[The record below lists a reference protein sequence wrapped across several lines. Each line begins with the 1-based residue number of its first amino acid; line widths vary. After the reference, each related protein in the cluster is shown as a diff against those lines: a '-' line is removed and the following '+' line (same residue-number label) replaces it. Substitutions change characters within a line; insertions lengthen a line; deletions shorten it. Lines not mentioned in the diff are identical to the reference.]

1 MSNYNTTANVVLSVN
16 GRQAQKVLSSL
27 QQEAQQLE
35 RKLAKAASAGDKAT
49 MKKLQREL
57 NSTNRLINQMQGSA
71 ATAEQV
77 LRRLDKATPKE
88 LQKTLRQ
95 LRNELNG
102 IERGTAA
109 WNAHIAKIK
118 AVKAEIERVNETL
131 AEQKSLSD
139 RVMDWVNKWQM
150 ALVAVGAAITG
161 LVMAGRKAVNAFAEM
176 EQEMANVRKFTGM
189 SAYEVSSLNEEF
201 KKIDTRTPR
210 EELNQL
216 AQEAG
221 RLGKTSQED
230 VLGFVRAADKINVAL
245 DDLGSGATLTLSK
258 LTGIFGDEKRL
269 GTEKSLLAVG
279 SVINELSQNC
289 SASAPYLAEFASRMG
304 GVGSQANMTV
314 QQIMGF
320 AAVLDSNNQKLEASA
335 TALSQVTVRIYQDPA
350 KYARVAGMDIEKFA
364 NLVKTDMNAALIE
377 FLSTLKQAGNM
388 DVLSPMFKDMGENG
402 SRAISALSTLAN
414 HISEVRSQQEV
425 ANVAFEEA
433 TSIDTEFAVQNNTVQ
448 AGLDKAKNRVHELA
462 VELGEKL
469 QPIMRMVISSSTIAL
484 RALSAMVDFFIKYRR
499 EVVSLGAAILAYTVV
514 VKGSAVATAAWGAV
528 CKVAQGVASVTRVT
542 LIALRICYFQLSGQ
556 TTKAAAAT
564 RIFNS
569 VCKASPIGIVVGLVT
584 ALVGVLAS
592 FISRTREARKALD
605 EARRAEKEWH
615 KSLTDIAEASA
626 QAAAKEEQRVKSLY
640 QTAINEAK
648 STDERRKAAEKLQS
662 LYPDYFKNLSIEEI
676 MVGKAKKQYDQLRE
690 AIINAARARAAAVK
704 IEENE
709 KELLTLESQ
718 LENEKKTQQ
727 KRQKEYNS
735 AVDKKKVAE
744 EKHRPAVNSAALG
757 DSREMKSQEVR
768 GHLQALNDAAEAV
781 RNASNNLN
789 SANASVNATQ
799 NKINTINAANKT
811 LADKYHIAADAMSG
825 DDDMPNIP
833 TMPSGNSASGG
844 NAGGSGGN
852 SSSTADRFAKEQEA
866 RERAEA
872 EARIA
877 YATGKKDYLQYLADM
892 NKAAVDYYE
901 ALLKRTDLSETERL
915 KTEADYYEA
924 VKKQKEEKDDA
935 LLSQSVD
942 AEKKRYDAQMA
953 ELKQFYIDG
962 SISKETYDLRTEE
975 YEILHQQKL
984 STTYAEGSKERL
996 LAEQQL
1002 QSLLIAQMQRRQRA
1016 MEENERKLASL
1027 KNEFFGDNS
1036 QERQAKYDA
1045 DLALLQTVYDCEIK
1059 AAGDNTEEKLR
1070 IEEAFQKAKLALQK
1084 KYGLLVEEDTC
1095 NSAQRAID
1103 SSVEW
1108 LNSDGGKAV
1117 TGAISTLTSSMGAIF
1132 SSLSS
1137 LVQAELELETAA
1149 IDKRYESEI
1158 SAAEGN
1164 SYQVKKLEKD
1174 KEREIAKAKNE
1185 ANRKMFAMQV
1195 IQAVAQ
1201 TAQNAISAYG
1211 SAAAIPLV
1219 GYILAPIAAGMA
1231 VAAGMIQIATIKK
1244 QQQASV
1250 AQGYSEGGFTPEGKA
1265 DEPVGIVHAGEWVAS
1280 QRLVR
1285 SPQTRPLIEALDY
1298 AQRTNTIGSLKAADV
1313 SRSITAPMV
1322 LAQQGQ
1328 SPQVVVNQST
1338 PTIVVEQNS
1347 EFVETMKRLSQ
1358 RLDEPFVTV
1367 NTVTGDY
1374 GIEKAQ
1380 DDYNRLIK
1388 NKSPKSKKK

>member
-27 QQEAQQLE
+27 QEEAQKLE
-35 RKLAKAASAGDKAT
+35 RKLAKAASAGDKAS

-57 NSTNRLINQMQGSA
+57 NSTNRLINQLQGSA

-77 LRRLDKATPKE
+77 LRRLDKAKPKE

-109 WNAHIAKIK
+109 WDAHVAKIK
-118 AVKAEIERVNETL
+118 AVKAEIERVNATL

-189 SAYEVSSLNEEF
+189 SAEEVSSLNEKF

-304 GVGSQANMTV
+304 GVGSQANLTV

-335 TALSQVTVRIYQDPA
+335 TALSQVIVRIYQDPA
-350 KYARVAGMDIEKFA
+350 KYARVAGMDIEKFSS
-364 NLVKTDMNAALIE
+364 LVKTDMNAALIE

-425 ANVAFEEA
+425 ANEAFEEA

-484 RALSAMVDFFIKYRR
+484 RALSAMVDFFIKYRW

-514 VKGSAVATAAWGAV
+514 VKGSAIATAAWGAV
-528 CKVAQGVASVTRVT
+528 CKAAQGVAAVTRVT

-592 FISRTREARKALD
+592 FISRTRGARKALD
-605 EARRAEKEWH
+605 EARRAEREWH
-615 KSLTDIAEASA
+615 KSLTDISEASA

-640 QTAINEAK
+640 QTAISEAK
-648 STDERRKAAEKLQS
+648 SKDERRQAAEKLQA
-662 LYPDYFKNLSIEEI
+662 LYPDYFKNLSTEEI
-676 MVGKAKKQYDQLRE
+676 MVGKAKKQYDRLRE
-690 AIINAARARAAAVK
+690 SIINAARAKAAAAK

-709 KELLTLESQ
+709 KELLALEDVAPGLKS
-718 LENEKKTQQ
+718 
-727 KRQKEYNS
+727 KRDSDKRKHDD
-735 AVDKKKVAE
+735 AVKDRNKA
-744 EKHRPAVNSAALG
+744 
-757 DSREMKSQEVR
+757 REMNNNIGYTNST
-768 GHLQALNDAAEAV
+768 DAAAGAIVNVKPYADKVTSTGEAYNVSLSAYNENV
-781 RNASNNLN
+781 RK
-789 SANASVNATQ
+789 Q
-799 NKINTINAANKT
+799 KQINAANKK
-811 LADKYHIAADAMSG
+811 LADKYHVAATSV
-825 DDDMPNIP
+825 DDDADMPSIP
-833 TMPSGNSASGG
+833 TVPSNSAGS
-844 NAGGSGGN
+844 GSGGSSGG
-852 SSSTADRFAKEQEA
+852 SSSTADRFAAEREA

-877 YATGKKDYLQYLADM
+877 YATGKKDYLQFLNDM
-892 NKAAVDYYE
+892 NKASVDYYE

-924 VKKQKEEKDDA
+924 AKKKKEENDAA
-935 LLSQSVD
+935 LLSQSVN
-942 AEKKRYDAQMA
+942 AEKARYDAQMA

-962 SISKETYDLRTEE
+962 SISKETYDTRTEE

-984 STTYAEGSKERL
+984 SAIYEDGSKERL
-996 LAEQQL
+996 QAEQQL
-1002 QSLLIAQMQRRQRA
+1002 QSLLISQMQRRQRA
-1016 MEENERKLASL
+1016 VEENERKLASM
-1027 KNEFFGDNS
+1027 KKEFFGDNP

-1045 DLALLQTVYDCEIK
+1045 DLALLQTVYDREAK
-1059 AAGDNTEEKLR
+1059 AAGDNTGEKLR

-1084 KYGLLVEEDTC
+1084 KYGLLVEEDTR

-1108 LNSDGGKAV
+1108 LNSDGGKAMQ
-1117 TGAISTLTSSMGAIF
+1117 GAVSTLTSSMGAIF

-1164 SYQVKKLEKD
+1164 SYRVKKLEKE

-1185 ANRKMFAMQV
+1185 ANRKMFAMHV

-1201 TAQNAISAYG
+1201 TAKNAISAYG

-1231 VAAGMIQIATIKK
+1231 VAAGMIQIAAIKK
-1244 QQQASV
+1244 QQQASL
-1250 AQGYSEGGFTPEGKA
+1250 AQGYSEGGFTPDGSP

-1280 QRLVR
+1280 QKLVR

-1298 AQRTNTIGSLKAADV
+1298 AQRTNTVGSLKAADV

-1328 SPQVVVNQST
+1328 TPKVIVNQ
-1338 PTIVVEQNS
+1338 PAPAIVVEQNS
-1347 EFVETMKRLSQ
+1347 EYVDAMKRLSQ
-1358 RLDEPFVTV
+1358 RLNEPFITV
-1367 NTVTGDY
+1367 NTITGDY

-1380 DDYNRLIK
+1380 EDYDRLLR

>member
-27 QQEAQQLE
+27 QEEAQKLE
-35 RKLAKAASAGDKAT
+35 RKLAKAASAGDKAS

-57 NSTNRLINQMQGSA
+57 NSTNRLINQLQGSA

-77 LRRLDKATPKE
+77 LRRLDKVTPKE

-95 LRNELNG
+95 LKNELNG

-109 WNAHIAKIK
+109 WDAHVAKIK

-189 SAYEVSSLNEEF
+189 SAEEVASLNEEF

-304 GVGSQANMTV
+304 GVGSQANLTV

-335 TALSQVTVRIYQDPA
+335 TALSQVIVRIYQDPA

-425 ANVAFEEA
+425 ANEAFEEA

-448 AGLDKAKNRVHELA
+448 AGLDKAMNRVYELA

-484 RALSAMVDFFIKYRR
+484 KALSAMVDFFIKYRR

-514 VKGSAVATAAWGAV
+514 VKGSTVATAAWGAV
-528 CKVAQGVASVTRVT
+528 CKAAQGVAAVTRVT
-542 LIALRICYFQLSGQ
+542 LIALRICYFHLSGQ

-569 VCKASPIGIVVGLVT
+569 VCKASPIGIVVGFVT

-605 EARRAEKEWH
+605 EARRAEREWH
-615 KSLTDIAEASA
+615 KSLTDISEASA

-640 QTAINEAK
+640 QTAISEAK
-648 STDERRKAAEKLQS
+648 SKDERRQAAEKLQA
-662 LYPDYFKNLSIEEI
+662 LYPDYFKNLSTEEI
-676 MVGKAKKQYDQLRE
+676 MVGKAKKQYDRLRE
-690 AIINAARARAAAVK
+690 SIINAARAKAAAAK

-709 KELLTLESQ
+709 KELLALEDAAPGLKS
-718 LENEKKTQQ
+718 
-727 KRQKEYNS
+727 KRDSDKRKHDD
-735 AVDKKKVAE
+735 AVKDWNKA
-744 EKHRPAVNSAALG
+744 
-757 DSREMKSQEVR
+757 REMNNNIGYTNST
-768 GHLQALNDAAEAV
+768 DAAAGAIVNVKPYADKVTSTGEAYNVSLSAYNENV
-781 RNASNNLN
+781 RK
-789 SANASVNATQ
+789 Q
-799 NKINTINAANKT
+799 KQINAANKK
-811 LADKYHIAADAMSG
+811 LADKYHVAATSV
-825 DDDMPNIP
+825 DDDADMPSIP
-833 TMPSGNSASGG
+833 TVPSNSAGS
-844 NAGGSGGN
+844 GSGGSSGG
-852 SSSTADRFAKEQEA
+852 SSSTANRFAAEREA

-877 YATGKKDYLQYLADM
+877 YATGKKDYLQFLDDM
-892 NKAAVDYYE
+892 NKASVDYYE

-924 VKKQKEEKDDA
+924 AKKKKEENDAA
-935 LLSQSVD
+935 LLSQSVN
-942 AEKKRYDAQMA
+942 AEKARYDAQMA

-962 SISKETYDLRTEE
+962 SISKETYDTRTEE

-984 STTYAEGSKERL
+984 STIYEDGSKERL
-996 LAEQQL
+996 QAEQQL
-1002 QSLLIAQMQRRQRA
+1002 QSLLISQMQHRQRA
-1016 MEENERKLASL
+1016 VEENERKLASM
-1027 KNEFFGDNS
+1027 KKEFFGDNP

-1045 DLALLQTVYDCEIK
+1045 DLALLQTVYDREAK
-1059 AAGDNTEEKLR
+1059 AAGDNTGEKLR

-1084 KYGLLVEEDTC
+1084 KYGLLVEEDTR

-1108 LNSDGGKAV
+1108 LNSDGGKAMQ
-1117 TGAISTLTSSMGAIF
+1117 GAVSTLTSSMGAIF

-1164 SYQVKKLEKD
+1164 SYRVKKLEKE

-1195 IQAVAQ
+1195 ILAVAQ

-1231 VAAGMIQIATIKK
+1231 VAAGMIQIAAIKK
-1244 QQQASV
+1244 QQQASL
-1250 AQGYSEGGFTPEGKA
+1250 AQGYSEGGFTPDGSP

-1298 AQRTNTIGSLKAADV
+1298 AQRTNTVGSLKAADV

-1328 SPQVVVNQST
+1328 TPKVIVNQ
-1338 PTIVVEQNS
+1338 PAPAIVVEQNS
-1347 EFVETMKRLSQ
+1347 EYVDAMKRLSQ
-1358 RLDEPFVTV
+1358 RLNEPFITV
-1367 NTVTGDY
+1367 NTITGDY

-1380 DDYNRLIK
+1380 EDYDRLLR